1 MLGRFLVAMTAVL
14 AVAAPVDAAPLLTA
28 PEVSP
33 ACAAVLKAVEQAHLY
48 LPGNFG
54 FRCPDPSF
62 GFWGVTSFNGV
73 TGWVGLNLDRIIADG
88 GSPAYVMAHET
99 CHASQMATTGTTTEE
114 SADGCATAHGFVFAG
129 RPLLVPTVTP

>member
-33 ACAAVLKAVEQAHLY
+33 ACAAVLKTVERAHLY
-48 LPGNFG
+48 LPGNFA
-54 FRCPDPSF
+54 FRCPSAEFPQW
-62 GFWGVTSFNGV
+62 WGASSYNGV
-73 TGWVGLNLDRIIADG
+73 TGHVALNLDKIIADG

-99 CHASQMATTGTTTEE
+99 CHAWEQANTGRTTEE
-114 SADGCATAHGFVFAG
+114 AADGCAAAHGFVFVG
-129 RPLLVPTVTP
+129 KPLEPPT